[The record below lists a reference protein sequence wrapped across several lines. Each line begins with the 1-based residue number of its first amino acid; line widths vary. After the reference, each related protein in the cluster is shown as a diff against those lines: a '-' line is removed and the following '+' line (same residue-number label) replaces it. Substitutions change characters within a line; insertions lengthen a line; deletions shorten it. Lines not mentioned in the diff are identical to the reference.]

1 VKARGRLINVEEEE
15 MSDQKPI
22 SLNDAQFSQEV
33 LRGHGL
39 AVVDFWA
46 PWCGPCVQMAPALD
60 AFAEANQGKVRVFKL
75 DVDDNPKTAE
85 RYEIRS
91 IPTVIFFRD
100 GEEVYVSRGAMSQT
114 QLQEQ
119 LDRLIS

>member
-1 VKARGRLINVEEEE
+1 
-15 MSDQKPI
+15 MSEHKPI

-33 LRGHGL
+33 LHGQGL

-46 PWCGPCVQMAPALD
+46 PWCGPCLQMAPALD

-91 IPTVIFFRD
+91 IPTLIFFRD
-100 GEEVYVSRGAMSQT
+100 GEPVYASRGAMT
-114 QLQEQ
+114 QAKLQEQ
-119 LDRLIS
+119 LDRLVAG